1 VDAIMCGAKVVWIGP
16 DMVQREFALVG
27 SEGGG
32 PGLEPWGHSA
42 RRRPGV

>member
-16 DMVQREFALVG
+16 DMIQREVAVFE

-32 PGLEPWGHSA
+32 RGLEP
-42 RRRPGV
+42 